1 MQIMAFCWNE
11 WCCCFLSECSYVNW
25 NAFRTVVTSWIDC
38 VPLQSKCN
46 DVVSVVP
53 NSRLPAW
60 TIFGLSWCLTFSIHP
75 RFSLW
80 SLPNNVTLAAS
91 FSCVCLSEWLWV
103 WGRGVTAVH
112 NFHRLGFWLYT
123 LRQLNTFHKFTQK
136 CHLLSTDCR

>member
-38 VPLQSKCN
+38 VPLQSN
-46 DVVSVVP
+46 AMMWSVLSPTVGYQPGLFLDLADAWPSVSTHAFPFDHFLTMSPWQPVSVVC
-53 NSRLPAW
+53 AW
-60 TIFGLSWCLTFSIHP
+60 VSDCEYEEEVWLLYTIFIG
-75 RFSLW
+75 
-80 SLPNNVTLAAS
+80 
-91 FSCVCLSEWLWV
+91 
-103 WGRGVTAVH
+103 
-112 NFHRLGFWLYT
+112 LGFWLYT